1 MDLTTIVNLFVNNGV
16 AIAIIIYFCFRDY
29 KFMSSLQSTLTSLV
43 DTVKALKEI
52 VKEKENL
59 KK

>member
-29 KFMSSLQSTLTSLV
+29 KFMNSLQSTLTSLV
-43 DTVKALKEI
+43 DTVKALKE
-52 VKEKENL
+52 VVDKKKEGD
-59 KK
+59 